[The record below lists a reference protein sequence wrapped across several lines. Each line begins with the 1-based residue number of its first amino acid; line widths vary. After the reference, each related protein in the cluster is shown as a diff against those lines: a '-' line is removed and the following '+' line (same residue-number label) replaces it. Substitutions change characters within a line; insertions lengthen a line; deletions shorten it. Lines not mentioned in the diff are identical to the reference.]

1 MTMAELKVRITGK
14 APLLLH
20 NGRLADPTDE
30 VAREMKKITAKRT
43 KTDEDHLEL
52 SRLEFTG
59 GLYTDENGEPCI
71 PGEVLES
78 CLKSGAKVAKN
89 GKKIEAGAFVSEYNV
104 PLQYP
109 GPRDADALW
118 ADKRFVHR
126 SGVKVGQ
133 ARVMRTRPKFDKWA
147 CEFTVEYQPEVI
159 NREEVVRA
167 LEDAGNLKGLC
178 DYRPRHGRFNVE
190 VLSV

>member
-1 MTMAELKVRITGK
+1 MEELKVRITGK

-30 VAREMKKITAKRT
+30 VAREMKKITSKRS
-43 KTDEDHLEL
+43 KTDDDHLEL
-52 SRLEFTG
+52 SRLEFIG
-59 GLYTDENGEPCI
+59 GMYTDENNEPCI

-89 GKKIEAGAFVSEYNV
+89 GKKIAAGAIVSEYTV
-104 PLQYP
+104 PLQYS
-109 GPRDADALW
+109 GPRDIDSLW

-133 ARVMRTRPKFDKWA
+133 ARVIRTRPKFDKWA

-159 NREEVVRA
+159 DREDIVRA
-167 LEDAGNLKGLC
+167 IEDAGNLKGLC

>member
-1 MTMAELKVRITGK
+1 MATLNVRITGK
-14 APLLLH
+14 SPLLLH

-30 VAREMKKITAKRT
+30 VVREMKKITAKGKN
-43 KTDEDHLEL
+43 KTDEDLIEL
-52 SRLEFTG
+52 SRLEFKG
-59 GLYTDENGEPCI
+59 GMYFDENEEPCI

-78 CLKSGAKVAKN
+78 CLKSGARVAKN
-89 GKKIEAGAFVSEYNV
+89 GKKIEAGAFVSEQTV
-104 PLQYP
+104 PLQYS
-109 GPRDADALW
+109 GPRDIKSLW

-126 SGVKVGQ
+126 AGVKVGQ
-133 ARVMRTRPKFDKWA
+133 ARVIRTRPKFDQWA

-159 NREEVVRA
+159 DREDIVRA
-167 LEDAGNLKGLC
+167 MEDAGNLKGLC

>member
-1 MTMAELKVRITGK
+1 MSELKVRITGK

-30 VAREMKKITAKRT
+30 VVREMKKITAKGKN
-43 KTDEDHLEL
+43 KTDEDLIEL
-52 SRLEFTG
+52 SRLEFLG
-59 GLYTDENGEPCI
+59 GMYTDEDGEPCI

-78 CLKSGAKVAKN
+78 CLKSGARVAKN
-89 GKKIEAGAFVSEYNV
+89 GKKIEAGAFVSEYTV
-104 PLQYP
+104 PLQYS
-109 GPRDADALW
+109 GPRDVDSLW

-126 SGVKVGQ
+126 AGVKVGQ
-133 ARVMRTRPKFDKWA
+133 ARVIRTRPKFDKWS

-159 NREEVVRA
+159 DREDIVRA